1 MKKELTN
8 EELMKQRYEVYKQTG
23 IYNNQGLFDNTKI
36 INKDDDKPLD
46 KTILDDV
53 KQIDKPT
60 IMRNIYKQTI

>member
-60 IMRNIYKQTI
+60 IMGNIYKQKV